1 MLFSAQYE
9 GGVCNNL
16 VMGFTG
22 LFVDRV
28 LKYAGNVVI
37 GKEEIKEKEVRK

>member
-1 MLFSAQYE
+1 MVYAIM
-9 GGVCNNL
+9 L

-28 LKYAGNVVI
+28 LNVGNVVI
-37 GKEEIKEKEVRK
+37 GEEQIKEKEVRK